1 MKCRACSKK
10 INNHSLKFN
19 QYPVS
24 LWPCNKKLSAM
35 NINMRV
41 YHCRNCSL
49 NQLQRFKNSTISLF
63 YKNRSKVLN
72 NKSLIE
78 KRVSKIKK
86 SVKKFN
92 NLKILEIGGGR
103 NNLLNYFNSKEKW
116 LCDFDTDKI
125 EKNIKLI
132 RKDFNYFNNKNKYFD
147 LIFFFH
153 TLEHI
158 ENPKKFLNNVNK
170 NLKQDGK
177 VIIEVPNTKYYLK
190 KIPYYSFFFQHQ
202 SLFTIVSLTNL
213 MNLNNF
219 KLEKILSKK
228 DDDNILAI
236 FSKSKKIKSLISEKN
251 FLLKINNKIQ
261 KKIQTL
267 KKYIKN
273 KKINDIAIY
282 GCGGASMTLF
292 YHLIN
297 NNINVDTFY
306 DNDKKKFNLV
316 VPNTN
321 KKIVNGF
328 CFKKNNH
335 DLIITTSNKIKNEF
349 KKSKNFKNIISLE

>member
-1 MKCRACSKK
+1 M
-10 INNHSLKFN
+10 
-19 QYPVS
+19 
-24 LWPCNKKLSAM
+24 
-35 NINMRV
+35 
-41 YHCRNCSL
+41 
-49 NQLQRFKNSTISLF
+49 
-63 YKNRSKVLN
+63 
-72 NKSLIE
+72 
-78 KRVSKIKK
+78 
-86 SVKKFN
+86 
-92 NLKILEIGGGR
+92 
-103 NNLLNYFNSKEKW
+103 
-116 LCDFDTDKI
+116 
-125 EKNIKLI
+125 
-132 RKDFNYFNNKNKYFD
+132 
-147 LIFFFH
+147 
-153 TLEHI
+153 
-158 ENPKKFLNNVNK
+158 
-170 NLKQDGK
+170 
-177 VIIEVPNTKYYLK
+177 
-190 KIPYYSFFFQHQ
+190 
-202 SLFTIVSLTNL
+202 
-213 MNLNNF
+213 
-219 KLEKILSKK
+219 
-228 DDDNILAI
+228 AI